1 MPGTPAPEPES
12 TPTSLSQRAATGMV
26 IVGFAAL
33 GAVVLLGLTGH
44 PEAAAAA
51 SPIGVTALTVSGINA
66 RR

>member
-1 MPGTPAPEPES
+1 MAMP
-12 TPTSLSQRAATGMV
+12 

-33 GAVVLLGLTGH
+33 AAVVLLGLTGH

-51 SPIGVTALTVSGINA
+51 SPIGVAALTVSGINV

>member
-1 MPGTPAPEPES
+1 
-12 TPTSLSQRAATGMV
+12 MV